1 MRIAGTNIIP
11 ASYCDDPEVP
21 FAPQIE
27 RIGFLV
33 HPETPASFGMF
44 KFAEALIPAPKVKL
58 VALGVHDADE
68 IERAVH
74 GEFVNSRRSGA
85 ARAVL

>member
-1 MRIAGTNIIP
+1 MRIAGIP

-44 KFAEALIPAPKVKL
+44 KFAEALIPAPKVNL
-58 VALGVHDADE
+58 VALGVHDAD
-68 IERAVH
+68 
-74 GEFVNSRRSGA
+74 
-85 ARAVL
+85 